1 MSEEKSFKE
10 VTEVTTVWK
19 KGENLVAVEARGFKG
34 SILEPVDRYCD
45 TAPGLN
51 ALDYFL
57 ASLGACMTTIAHWHA
72 AEAGVTR
79 IDEIA
84 VKLRSE
90 IDFRACAMGDPN
102 IKPGIPEVAVEV
114 TVKSPDDPANIR
126 KAVETAERLCPVSD
140 TIQTSTK
147 LKLVV
152 KSEAGLVVSAEKV

>member
-1 MSEEKSFKE
+1 MSEAKGFKE

-19 KGENLVAVEARGFKG
+19 RGENLVAVEAREHKG
-34 SILEPVDRYCD
+34 SIIEPVDRYCD

-72 AEAGVTR
+72 KEAGVTT

-90 IDFRACAMGDPN
+90 IDFRACAMGDPS
-102 IKPGIPEVAVEV
+102 IKPGIPEIAIEV

-126 KAVETAERLCPVSD
+126 KAVETAERLCPISD
-140 TIQTSTK
+140 TIKTPTK

-152 KSEAGLVVSAEKV
+152 RAEKI